1 MSQRLNKQFKCFI
14 KLISNAVMV
23 ALQTFELKYLDSINL
38 SVPVINN
45 LLMNSLPGVSVCG
58 LFVS

>member
-1 MSQRLNKQFKCFI
+1 MSQRLNKQFEYFI

-38 SVPVINN
+38 GVPVINN